1 MGKIKIK
8 ILIFIGLII
17 SCNSNKIEFGNTEL
31 SQKIE
36 LTNISDLM
44 QNPTAFD
51 NDTLKIVGELHLDL
65 ENKGIFSKSEK
76 IWINSFKPATEL
88 DSVWKRINGK
98 KVEIIGLYKAGKTG
112 HLGLYNGQL
121 KEIYYIKTK

>member
-1 MGKIKIK
+1 VNRFK

-44 QNPTAFD
+44 QNPTGFD

-98 KVEIIGLYKAGKTG
+98 KVEIIGLYKAGNTG